1 MLGEWFSRIR
11 FFFGGRSRSEVDE
24 EIQFHIE
31 REVAANI
38 ASGMPASEA
47 RRQAAIRFGGSQQTR
62 EQCREQR
69 PSWTVES
76 LWRDVRYGIRG
87 LLRNPGFAA
96 VAVLTLG
103 LAIGANSTIF
113 SLLSQALLR
122 ALPVQDPDRLVVLSY
137 AGGSPGHHQS
147 EGGNTAGHQHEFSY
161 PMYRDLRDRNTALS
175 GLIAAAPTGVGVVW
189 NNHAE
194 PVSAE
199 MVTGNYFETLGV
211 RPAVGRLFVA
221 SDETAEG
228 ANPVAVLNFDY
239 WKSHLAEAQ
248 VEGKT
253 LLINGTPFTIL
264 GVAPPGF
271 HSVVFGRFPAVYVP
285 ITMQRTVQPEWVYLN
300 DRKGYWIDLVGRL
313 QPGLTRVQAEAS
325 INQLYLALRRTE
337 VPLLVNP
344 TPKDLKDFLDKAH
357 LNLEAGAYGFSPFR
371 EDARLPLTIMMAM
384 ALLVVG
390 MAVVNVA
397 SLLLVRAA
405 MRVRE
410 FSMRFAL
417 GATSGQIV
425 RQLFT
430 EGLLLG
436 ISGAALGLL
445 LAPQALKLLIR
456 WMSGTTENNVPFT
469 PSIDWRVLLFT
480 IAATLAASLLFSL
493 APAVQFWN
501 PRLASALRQQGDSG
515 RGGSLRFRRT
525 CVALQIGFS
534 LLLIVGAGLFVRTI
548 QNLHQVDPGF
558 STDHLLA
565 FNLEPGMAGYSRQ
578 SVTPVEQR
586 VIDSLAVLPGVRGV
600 GATNDAD
607 LRGDDREGDVV
618 VDQDCNHPRPE
629 DNELDIELPW
639 VSNGYLQTLGVPLIA
654 GRYFGAADT
663 ATSQKAAIVNQTF
676 VRHYF
681 GGNAMAALGH
691 RVCRPLRAATEAIIV
706 GVVKDVKHTSLRDP
720 VMPMEYTLF
729 SQAERPGG
737 LTYYVR
743 TWQPPQTA
751 ANSVRAAIANIDSK
765 LIVGHLSTMTT
776 EIDDNLLSERTI
788 ALLAGT
794 FGGLA
799 TLLAGIGLYG
809 ILAYT
814 TAQRT
819 REIGIRMALG
829 ARRGSVV
836 SLILREVL
844 ILAGLA
850 VGVTVPLAM
859 LATRAIRS
867 QLFGVSVVDPG
878 VYATGIILIAI
889 VATVAGLV
897 PSRRAASVDPAR
909 ALRTE

>member
-1 MLGEWFSRIR
+1 MLGEWLSRIR
-11 FFFGGRSRSEVDE
+11 FFFDGKSRADVDE

-31 REVAANI
+31 RQIAANI
-38 ASGMPASEA
+38 ASGMSPAEA
-47 RRQAAIRFGGSQQTR
+47 RRQAAVRFGGRERSR

-76 LWRDVRYGIRG
+76 LWRDMRYGLRG

-96 VAVLTLG
+96 VAVLTLA

-122 ALPVQDPDRLVVLSY
+122 ALPVQNPDQLVVLSY
-137 AGGSPGHHQS
+137 AGGAPGHHQS
-147 EGGNTAGHQHEFSY
+147 EGGNSHGHQHEFSY

-175 GLIAAAPTGVGVVW
+175 GLIASAPAGVGVVW

-194 PVSAE
+194 PVLAE

-211 RPAVGRLFVA
+211 RPAVGRLLVS
-221 SDETAEG
+221 SDETADG

-253 LLINGTPFTIL
+253 LLINGAPFTIL

-271 HSVVFGRFPAVYVP
+271 HSVVFGRFPKIYVP

-313 QPGLTRVQAEAS
+313 RPSLTRAQAES
-325 INQLYLALRRTE
+325 SMNQLYLALRRTE
-337 VPLLVNP
+337 VPLLVDQ
-344 TPKDLKDFLDKAH
+344 TPKDLQDFLDKAH
-357 LNLEAGAYGFSPFR
+357 LNLESGANGFSPFR
-371 EDARLPLTIMMAM
+371 QDAKLPLTIMMAM

-417 GATSGQIV
+417 GATSGQIL
-425 RQLFT
+425 RQLLT

-436 ISGAALGLL
+436 ICGAAFGLL
-445 LAPQALKLLIR
+445 LAPPALKLLIR
-456 WMSGTTENNVPFT
+456 WMSGTTENNVPFS
-469 PSIDWRVLLFT
+469 PSLDWRVLLFT
-480 IAATLAASLLFSL
+480 IGATLAASLLFSL
-493 APAVQFWN
+493 APAAQFWN
-501 PRLASALRQQGDSG
+501 PRLAAALRQQGDSG
-515 RGGSLRFRRT
+515 RAGSLRFRRT

-558 STDHLLA
+558 ATDHLLA
-565 FNLEPGMAGYSRQ
+565 FNLDPEMAGYARE

-586 VIDSLAVLPGVRGV
+586 VIDSLAVLPGVHGV
-600 GATNDAD
+600 AATNDAD

-629 DNELDIELPW
+629 ENELDIELPW
-639 VSNGYLQTLGVPLIA
+639 VSNGYLQTLGVPLVA
-654 GRYFGAADT
+654 GRYFNPADA
-663 ATSQKAAIVNQTF
+663 ATSQKVAIVNESF

-681 GGNAMAALGH
+681 GGNALAALGH
-691 RVCRPLRAATEAIIV
+691 RVCRPHRAATNAFIV

-720 VMPMEYTLF
+720 VMAMEYTLF

-737 LTYYVR
+737 LFFYVR
-743 TWQPPQTA
+743 TWQPPQSA
-751 ANSVRAAIANIDSK
+751 ANTIRAAVANIDTK
-765 LIVGHLSTMTT
+765 LIVSHLTTMTAD
-776 EIDDNLLSERTI
+776 IDDNLLSERTI

-809 ILAYT
+809 ILAYS

-829 ARRGSVV
+829 AKRGSVV
-836 SLILREVL
+836 NLILREVL
-844 ILAGLA
+844 ILSGLA
-850 VGVTVPLAM
+850 IGVTVPLAM

-867 QLFGVSVVDPG
+867 QLFGVSVADPG
-878 VYATGIILIAI
+878 VYAAGILLIAI
-889 VATVAGLV
+889 VATIAGLV

-909 ALRTE
+909 ALRNE

>member
-1 MLGEWFSRIR
+1 MLGEWLSRMR

-31 REVAANI
+31 RQTAANM
-38 ASGMPASEA
+38 AGGMSPTEA
-47 RRQAAIRFGGSQQTR
+47 RRQAIIGFGGRERTR
-62 EQCREQR
+62 ERCREQR
-69 PSWTVES
+69 PSWSLES
-76 LWRDVRYGIRG
+76 FWRDVRYGIRG
-87 LLRNPGFAA
+87 LLRAPGFAA

-113 SLLSQALLR
+113 SLLSQALLN
-122 ALPVQDPDRLVVLSY
+122 ALPVQDPDQLVVLSY

-147 EGGNTAGHQHEFSY
+147 EGGNTPGHQHEFSY
-161 PMYRDLRDRNTALS
+161 PMYLDLRDRNTVLS
-175 GLIAAAPTGVGVVW
+175 GLIAAAPAGVGVVW

-199 MVTGNYFETLGV
+199 MVTGNYFEILGV
-211 RPAVGRLFVA
+211 RPAAGRLFIS

-253 LLINGTPFTIL
+253 LLINGAPFTIV

-271 HSVVFGRFPAVYVP
+271 HSMVFGRFPAVYVP
-285 ITMQRTVQPEWVYLN
+285 ITKQPIVQPEWTYLK
-300 DRKGYWIDLVGRL
+300 DRKGYWIDLAGRL
-313 QPGLTRVQAEAS
+313 RAGLTRAQAEAS
-325 INQLYLALRRTE
+325 MNQVYVALRRTE
-337 VPLLVNP
+337 VPLLVDQ
-344 TPKDLKDFLDKAH
+344 TPKDLQDFLDKAH
-357 LNLEAGAYGFSPFR
+357 LNLEAGANGFSPFR
-371 EDARLPLTIMMAM
+371 QDAKLPLTIMMAM

-417 GATSGQIV
+417 GATSGQIL
-425 RQLFT
+425 RQLLI
-430 EGLLLG
+430 EGLLVG
-436 ISGAALGLL
+436 MCGAIFGLV

-456 WMSGTTENNVPFT
+456 YMSGTTENSVPF
-469 PSIDWRVLLFT
+469 SASLDWRVLLLT
-480 IAATLAASLLFSL
+480 VVATLGASLLFSL

-501 PRLASALRQQGDSG
+501 PRLASALRQQSG
-515 RGGSLRFRRT
+515 SVRAGSLRFRRS

-534 LLLIVGAGLFVRTI
+534 LLLVVAAGLFVRTI
-548 QNLHQVDPGF
+548 RNLHQVNPGF
-558 STDHLLA
+558 ATDHLLA
-565 FNLEPGMAGYSRQ
+565 FNLNPEMAGYPRQ
-578 SVTPVEQR
+578 GVTPVEQR
-586 VIDSLAVLPGVRGV
+586 VIDSLAALPGVRGV
-600 GATNDAD
+600 AATNDGD
-607 LRGDDREGDVV
+607 LRGDDRQGDVV
-618 VDQDCNHPRPE
+618 VDQDCNHPRTE
-629 DNELDIELPW
+629 EKEFDIELPW

-654 GRYFGAADT
+654 GRYFGATDT
-663 ATSQKAAIVNQTF
+663 ASSQKVAIVNQTF

-681 GGNAMAALGH
+681 GGNAVAAVGH
-691 RVCRPLRAATEAIIV
+691 RVCRPHRAATEAIIV

-720 VMPMEYTLF
+720 VVAMEYTLF
-729 SQAERPGG
+729 SQAERSGG
-737 LTYYVR
+737 LAYYVR

-751 ANSVRAAIANIDSK
+751 ANTVRAAVAQIDSK
-765 LIVGHLSTMTT
+765 LIVSHLTTMNA
-776 EIDDNLLSERTI
+776 EIDENLLSERTI

-799 TLLAGIGLYG
+799 ALLAGIGLYG
-809 ILAYT
+809 ILAFT

-829 ARRGSVV
+829 AKRGSVV
-836 SLILREVL
+836 GLILREVL
-844 ILAGLA
+844 ILTGCA
-850 VGVTVPLAM
+850 VACTIPVAV

-867 QLFGVSVVDPG
+867 QLFGVSVADPG
-878 VYATGIILIAI
+878 VYGAGILLIAL
-889 VATVAGLV
+889 VATVAGLL
-897 PSRRAASVDPAR
+897 PSQRAASVDPAS